1 MEDGTVVTPASGQFV
16 SDEEMVLGDASYAS
30 IVVMREKPKRFFRT
44 LAQKGHKPASIG
56 KLSPKLF
63 TTSADVCFIQPM
75 GSSSS
80 DSTLWALASAGV

>member
-1 MEDGTVVTPASGQFV
+1 
-16 SDEEMVLGDASYAS
+16 MVLGDASYAS

-44 LAQKGHKPASIG
+44 LEQKGHRLRIDREAVSQAVHNV
-56 KLSPKLF
+56 
-63 TTSADVCFIQPM
+63 ADVCFIQPI